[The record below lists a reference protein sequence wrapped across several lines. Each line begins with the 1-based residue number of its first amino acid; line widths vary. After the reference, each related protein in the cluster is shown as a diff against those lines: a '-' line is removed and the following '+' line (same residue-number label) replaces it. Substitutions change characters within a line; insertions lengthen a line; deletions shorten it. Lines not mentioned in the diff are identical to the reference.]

1 MFYYNQVDVSEGIN
15 IKKLMIPTNVDKKK
29 RNVEFIRICY

>member
-15 IKKLMIPTNVDKKK
+15 IKKLMIPTNVDKK
-29 RNVEFIRICY
+29 NGM

>member
-29 RNVEFIRICY
+29 TECRIY